1 MQRWI
6 FLSGMMG
13 SGKSSVGHVLA
24 RRLGAAF
31 LDLDTQVV
39 ARAGKSIP
47 EIFASEGEEAFRRM
61 EAEEARRLLDGE
73 RPCILALGGGT
84 VTDAST
90 RRLLLESGVLVTLAA
105 PAAELARRLEG
116 TAGRPLLERG
126 EAAHILEGLLA
137 ERAAAYA
144 ECHGEVRTEGLT
156 IEEVATRVHRIA
168 ADRPVVV
175 PLGARTYRVEI
186 GAGRIGTLG
195 SRLAELELGAAVIV
209 TDENVREP
217 WAGAVRAALGDRP
230 VATVVLAPGEVHKT
244 LASVER
250 IWDAALGAG
259 VDRSALVVA
268 VGGGVVGDLAGFAAS
283 TLLRGVAF
291 VEVPTSLLAM
301 VDASVGGKT
310 GLDRPE
316 GKNLIG
322 TFHQPLHVACDID
335 ALSTLPD
342 AELRSGLAEVVKAA
356 WLDGERSLS
365 TIEQDAERLLAR
377 DGAALERAVRMSVQ
391 LKARVVSA
399 DEREAGAR
407 MTLNLGHTVGH
418 ALEAARGYE
427 GLRHGEAVALGM
439 MAAMRVA
446 RALGDVSADGH
457 AARLRGLLER
467 LGLPVAFEEALDER
481 ALALLASD
489 KKRAGGKVRFVVPG
503 APGSVRIA
511 PLSQEELRAAL
522 LRG

>member
-24 RRLGAAF
+24 RRLGATF
-31 LDLDTQVV
+31 LDLDAQVV
-39 ARAGKSIP
+39 ARAGKSIA

-61 EAEEARRLLDGE
+61 EAEEARRLLASE
-73 RPCILALGGGT
+73 SPCVLALGGGT
-84 VTDAST
+84 VTDRAT

-105 PAAELARRLEG
+105 PADELARRLEG
-116 TAGRPLLERG
+116 TAGRPLLQRG

-144 ECHGEVRTEGLT
+144 ECHGEVRTEGLGV
-156 IEEVATRVHRIA
+156 EEVATRAHRIA
-168 ADRPVVV
+168 AERPVVV
-175 PLGARTYRVEI
+175 PLGLRTYRVDI
-186 GAGRIGTLG
+186 GAGRMAALAP
-195 SRLAELELGAAVIV
+195 RLADHGLGAALIV

-217 WAGAVRAALGDRP
+217 WARSVAAALEGRA
-230 VATVVLAPGEVHKT
+230 VTEVVLRPGEVHKT

-259 VDRSALVVA
+259 IDRSAVVLA

-283 TLLRGVAF
+283 TLLRGVAI
-291 VEVPTSLLAM
+291 VQVPTSLLAM

-316 GKNLIG
+316 GKNLVG
-322 TFHQPLHVACDID
+322 TFHQPLHVTCDVD

-342 AELRSGLAEVVKAA
+342 VELRSGLAEVVKAA
-356 WLDGERSLS
+356 WLDSERSVAM
-365 TIEQDAERLLAR
+365 IEEDAERLLAR
-377 DGAALERAVRMSVQ
+377 DAAALERAVRMSVQ

-399 DEREAGAR
+399 DEHEAGLR
-407 MTLNLGHTVGH
+407 MILNLGHTVGH

-446 RALGDVSADGH
+446 RALGDASADAR
-457 AARLRGLLER
+457 AARMRRLLER
-467 LGLPVAFEEALDER
+467 LGLPVAFADALDER

-503 APGSVRIA
+503 APGDVRVV
-511 PLSQEELRAAL
+511 PLAQEELRAAL
-522 LRG
+522 LSG